1 MEVFAGSL
9 KNAVIVRFGV
19 GLGYLIFWR
28 RCDELTINCSGALGT
43 IIFSIGYMNVRPTC
57 NRWPFGPGGDQF
69 FGENPVPKSAKAIAQ
84 CPHAGANTLHAL
96 VL

>member
-1 MEVFAGSL
+1 MRAL
-9 KNAVIVRFGV
+9 ILQAPKH
-19 GLGYLIFWR
+19 LIFWR

-57 NRWPFGPGGDQF
+57 NRWSFGPGGGQF
-69 FGENPVPKSAKAIAQ
+69 FGENPVPKAAKAIAQ
-84 CPHAGANTLHAL
+84 CPHACAKTLNAL